1 MLCCFCGSLI
11 CGQIRLCFADAR
23 GFAIISRLYPSE
35 ASWGLGGVC
44 SVFGPLRGARETDL
58 RIAWARAA
66 VRPAVQAPRR
76 MPRNWGH
83 WAHLMTTAHRGRSS
97 DGGFVAQ
104 FLRLRKFVRASEPGR
119 FGTVFW
125 ACLHFWGPCVWEPN
139 PLTHKVVSTALSPFK
154 HSKQKVHLAA
164 SQPRSRT

>member
-1 MLCCFCGSLI
+1 MLALSIFF
-11 CGQIRLCFADAR
+11 RLP
-23 GFAIISRLYPSE
+23 PSE
-35 ASWGLGGVC
+35 SSWGLGGVC
-44 SVFGPLRGARETDL
+44 SVSGPLRGAGEAEL
-58 RIAWARAA
+58 RIALSRARAA
-66 VRPAVQAPRR
+66 VRPTVQAPRR
-76 MPRNWGH
+76 MPRSWGH
-83 WAHLMTTAHRGRSS
+83 WAHLMTTVHHGRSS

-154 HSKQKVHLAA
+154 HSTQKVA
-164 SQPRSRT
+164 SQLSPVGSGTVFWACLHF